1 MLIARSGE
9 ISEFLRAENGAAAS
23 RYPNEESYLGVMHQF
38 VSCFAEWP
46 EDNLDRWNLLDEV
59 DPDEFGSR
67 HAKLAEE
74 IMGVIRTP
82 IEKRGPVGE

>member
-1 MLIARSGE
+1 MDTDSLTRDAYRVLIARSGE

-38 VSCFAEWP
+38 V
-46 EDNLDRWNLLDEV
+46 WNLLDEV

-67 HAKLAEE
+67 HAKLADE